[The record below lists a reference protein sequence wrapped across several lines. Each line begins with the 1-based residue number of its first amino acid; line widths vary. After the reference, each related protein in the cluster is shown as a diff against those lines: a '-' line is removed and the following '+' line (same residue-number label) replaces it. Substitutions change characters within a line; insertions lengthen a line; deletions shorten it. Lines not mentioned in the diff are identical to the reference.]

1 MTLELYFQRRISTLE
16 TLESVLEELAGG
28 AEDLIDLGLE
38 RVTAIASRLCLDRTD
53 AKVLTVAGT
62 NGKGSVV
69 AFSEAILVKLG
80 VNVGTYTSPHLQKF
94 NERIRVNGE
103 AVSDAEILEALEAIR
118 DVLGEIALTYFEI
131 ATIAALYIFNAHR
144 LDILVLEV
152 GLGGRLDAVNILD
165 PDVSLI
171 TSIDID
177 HTEWL
182 GDDREVIGKEKAGIL
197 RPGCPAIIADPNP
210 PKSIKEQSP
219 TSHFF
224 YYKREWNVS
233 EDDQDS
239 AFMRVFVQNSK
250 HIEKTYRFTAP
261 KGILAANVG
270 ASVQALTL
278 LNFDISEAQLSEI
291 ADEFL
296 LVGRLQRFLLDG
308 REILIDVAHNP
319 SAVSILKEHIE
330 SNEVIGRNYV
340 IFAALKDKD
349 IHGMLKCL
357 SGIFTAWFVA
367 DLPEATRRADSND
380 VLKILSELGEEKTTT
395 WPTVSDAWNSAWNL
409 MVPGDRLVIFGSFYT
424 ISSVL
429 SLIQVKRD
437 GPASE

>member
-1 MTLELYFQRRISTLE
+1 MPLDLYFQRRIPTLE
-16 TLESVLEELAGG
+16 TLESVLEEIARG

-38 RVTAIASRLCLDRTD
+38 RVTAVASRLCLDRTD

-69 AFSEAILVKLG
+69 AFSEAILIKLG
-80 VNVGTYTSPHLQKF
+80 VNVGTFTSPHIQKF
-94 NERIRVNGE
+94 NERIRINGE
-103 AVSDAEILEALEAIR
+103 VVSDGEILDALEAIR

-131 ATIAALYIFNAHR
+131 ATITALYIFNSYN
-144 LDILVLEV
+144 LDVLVLEV

-182 GDDREVIGKEKAGIL
+182 GDDRESIGKEKAGIL
-197 RPGCPAIIADPNP
+197 RPGRPAVIADPNP

-219 TSHFF
+219 TSRFF
-224 YYKREWNVS
+224 CYKREWNVF
-233 EDDQDS
+233 EDDRDS
-239 AFMRVFVQNSK
+239 AFMEVFVQNFQ
-250 HIEKTYRFTAP
+250 HIEKLYRFTAP
-261 KGILAANVG
+261 KGILATNVG

-278 LNFDISEAQLSEI
+278 LNFDVSQAQLSEI
-291 ADEFL
+291 AEEFL
-296 LVGRLQRFLLDG
+296 LVGRLQRFLHDD

-319 SAVSILKEHIE
+319 SAVSILKKHIE

-349 IHGMLKCL
+349 IHGMLKDL

-367 DLPEATRRADSND
+367 DLPQATRGADSND
-380 VLKILSELGEEKTTT
+380 ILKILSELGDEKFTT
-395 WPTVSDAWNSAWNL
+395 WPTVSDAWDSAWNL

-437 GPASE
+437 GSISE